1 MQSGNIIISGI
12 EPVDELLGGLEC
24 GQLYLVHGDA
34 SGKSLFGIKF
44 LIEGLKQGKSGAL
57 VIRYSPED
65 AVRRFARLG
74 YDCLEDVYSGRL
86 VILEYSDD
94 IIQKIGKLRELTPVL
109 RELEWLLGETRPE
122 RLVFDPVASVLA
134 GAEGNLE
141 TRAREFAEWA
151 RSFGATV
158 VLIANES
165 NYEIIKSFEP
175 FVAESFRFDVREV
188 GERADRFIAF
198 EKSSAIPDQ
207 AIEVDPSRGV
217 FLLGRAYAPEGAG
230 KRRATPPPPPS
241 IAELESIRE
250 ELRAVSERTRKG
262 ETEAIDEIDLIGE
275 ASIPGGR
282 TLTPSD
288 TAQLVADRQRRDTL
302 QNRKPTAVE
311 EKEIQESRASV
322 TSRESDSTSNDE
334 LEIQADVPLV
344 SSTPAETVFEG
355 QLDELSYL
363 LDDLSGSASPLEL
376 DLPELESPYPKPA
389 NADLDR
395 PGSAPGSGEQ
405 LASGFLEAQSSVF
418 QDVRGTASASREPVP
433 PKPRPQSHG
442 RASDFK
448 IDSAMA
454 ARAVELFLYPPGAEE
469 EFSFSPSQ
477 NARPRAVRE
486 ASHPKPIGEPDV
498 RARDFNVLIIEDDA
512 ETCDLLTQTLGD
524 YTLEVVD
531 DGVSGLAKLIS
542 LKPDLVV
549 LDFDL
554 PVIDGFKVL
563 TLIRSALNVP
573 IIIVSGSRMRAI
585 DRVMASELGAD
596 YYLTKPFSAREL
608 KHKARQLIARYRG
621 LSSWITNPSS
631 ASSAVPSAR
640 NAEQAAPSPPSEQ
653 ELLTPNKEFAAEVEK
668 RIKAAVDNG
677 APFSIVGCRLAQM
690 TADRGRPA
698 LRLFEMVRGLA
709 RDADLTSTNPRND
722 LVILLAD
729 AGPSGARAFA
739 GRLRAR
745 VLDELD
751 QEPALWIRSFP
762 DLEQSAQAASPAH
775 KAARGGTLNRRSGDK
790 ATQPQGQAR
799 PSSSRTDE
807 TSAKKADHRDSYID
821 FLERL

>member
-12 EPVDELLGGLEC
+12 EPVDELLGGLER

-44 LIEGLKQGKSGAL
+44 LIEGLKQGENGAL

-94 IIQKIGKLRELTPVL
+94 IIQEIGKLRELTPVL

-134 GAEGNLE
+134 GAEGNPE

-158 VLIANES
+158 VLVANES
-165 NYEIIKSFEP
+165 NHEIIKTFEP
-175 FVAESFRFDVREV
+175 LVAESFRFDVREV
-188 GERADRFIAF
+188 GDRADRFIAF
-198 EKSSAIPDQ
+198 EKSSSILDQ

-217 FLLGRAYAPEGAG
+217 FLLGRAYATGGAG
-230 KRRATPPPPPS
+230 RRQATPPPPS

-250 ELRAVSERTRKG
+250 ELRAVSDRNRKV
-262 ETEAIDEIDLIGE
+262 ESEAIGEIDLIAE
-275 ASIPGGR
+275 ASIPGDR

-288 TAQLVADRQRRDTL
+288 TAQFVADQEPRDTL
-302 QNRKPTAVE
+302 QTTKLTAAE
-311 EKEIQESRASV
+311 EKEIQAARTSV
-322 TSRESDSTSNDE
+322 TSRESDSTSNFE
-334 LEIQADVPLV
+334 LELQAEEPFV
-344 SSTPAETVFEG
+344 SSTPAETLIEG

-363 LDDLSGSASPLEL
+363 LDDLWGSASPLDL

-389 NADLDR
+389 NASLDR
-395 PGSAPGSGEQ
+395 PGSTPGRGEQ
-405 LASGFLEAQSSVF
+405 LTGGFLEAQSSVF
-418 QDVRGTASASREPVP
+418 QDVRGTTSASRETDPL
-433 PKPRPQSHG
+433 KPRPQRHG
-442 RASDFK
+442 RASDFR

-454 ARAVELFLYPPGAEE
+454 ARAVELLLYPPGAEK
-469 EFSFSPSQ
+469 EFSFSPGQS
-477 NARPRAVRE
+477 ARPRAVRE
-486 ASHPKPIGEPDV
+486 APPPKPVGEADV
-498 RARDFNVLIIEDDA
+498 RAKDFNVLIIEDDP
-512 ETCDLLTQTLGD
+512 ETCDLITQTLGD

-542 LKPDLVV
+542 FKPDLVV

-621 LSSWITNPSS
+621 LSFWITNPS
-631 ASSAVPSAR
+631 ASSAAPSAR
-640 NAEQAAPSPPSEQ
+640 NAGPAAASTASER
-653 ELLTPNKEFAAEVEK
+653 ELFIPNKEFAVEVEK
-668 RIKAAVDNG
+668 RVKAAVDNG
-677 APFSIVGCRLAQM
+677 SPFSIVGCRLAQM
-690 TADRGRPA
+690 AADGGRLA
-698 LRLFEMVRGLA
+698 LRLFEIVRGLA

-729 AGPSGARAFA
+729 AGASGARAFA

-745 VLDELD
+745 VIDELG
-751 QEPALWIRSFP
+751 QEPTLWIRSFP
-762 DLEQSAQAASPAH
+762 DLEQSTEAGPPPH
-775 KAARGGTLNRRSGDK
+775 KAPPGGTFNRRSGDQ
-790 ATQPQGQAR
+790 ATQPQDQAR
-799 PSSSRTDE
+799 PASSRRDE
-807 TSAKKADHRDSYID
+807 TSTKKTDPRDSYID
-821 FLERL
+821 FLEHL

>member
-1 MQSGNIIISGI
+1 MM
-12 EPVDELLGGLEC
+12 GGLDR
-24 GQLYLVHGDA
+24 GQLYLVHGEA

-44 LIEGLKQGKSGAL
+44 LIEGLKRGENGAL

-122 RLVFDPVASVLA
+122 RLIFDPVASVLA

-165 NYEIIKSFEP
+165 NHEIIKSFEP
-175 FVAESFRFDVREV
+175 LVAESFRFDVRDV
-188 GERADRFIAF
+188 GDRAARFITF
-198 EKSSAIPDQ
+198 EKSPAIPDQ

-217 FLLGRAYAPEGAG
+217 FLLGRAYPTDAAGRYQAAPQ
-230 KRRATPPPPPS
+230 PPS

-250 ELRAVSERTRKG
+250 ELRAVRAQTRTEESELIAEIEVMG
-262 ETEAIDEIDLIGE
+262 ET
-275 ASIPGGR
+275 SIPPYR
-282 TLTPSD
+282 TLDPHDTEPLVSD
-288 TAQLVADRQRRDTL
+288 REPRDTL
-302 QNRKPTAVE
+302 QTRKLTPVE
-311 EKEIQESRASV
+311 EKEFQAPRAGV
-322 TSRESDSTSNDE
+322 TSQPTDSTSKEE
-334 LEIQADVPLV
+334 LELQLEEPIGSSAPARPL
-344 SSTPAETVFEG
+344 SEG
-355 QLDELSYL
+355 QLDELSDL
-363 LDDLSGSASPLEL
+363 LDDLTGSASPLDL
-376 DLPELESPYPKPA
+376 DLPELKFPY
-389 NADLDR
+389 NAADPGLDR
-395 PGSAPGSGEQ
+395 QASAAIDLAQPAVESGEVQ
-405 LASGFLEAQSSVF
+405 PSLLRDARETSS
-418 QDVRGTASASREPVP
+418 SSRDADQA
-433 PKPRPQSHG
+433 KPRSTRHG
-442 RASDFK
+442 RASDIR
-448 IDSAMA
+448 IDSTMA
-454 ARAVELFLYPPGAEE
+454 ARAVELLLHPPESDAE
-469 EFSFSPSQ
+469 FPSPASQ
-477 NARPRAVRE
+477 TARRRAVRE
-486 ASHPKPIGEPDV
+486 TTQPEPPPEAEV
-498 RARDFNVLIIEDDA
+498 RAKDFNVLIIEDDP
-512 ETCDLLTQTLGD
+512 ETCDLVTQTLGD
-524 YTLEVVD
+524 YSLEVVH

-542 LKPDLVV
+542 FKPDLVV

-596 YYLTKPFSAREL
+596 YYLTKPFSAKEL

-621 LSSWITNPSS
+621 LSSWIINPSG
-631 ASSAVPSAR
+631 ASSAAPAAR
-640 NAEQAAPSPPSEQ
+640 NAEPAAAAAAPEQ
-653 ELLTPNKEFAAEVEK
+653 ELFTPYTEFAAEVDK
-668 RIKAAVDNG
+668 RVKAAMDNG
-677 APFSIVGCRLAQM
+677 APFSIVGCRLPQM
-690 TADRGRPA
+690 TADGGRLA
-698 LRLFEMVRGLA
+698 LRLFEILRGLA

-729 AGPSGARAFA
+729 AGASGARAFA

-745 VLDELD
+745 VIDELN

-762 DLEQSAQAASPAH
+762 DLQESTEAATPVDEPAQ
-775 KAARGGTLNRRSGDK
+775 GGTFNRRSGD
-790 ATQPQGQAR
+790 QAR
-799 PSSSRTDE
+799 PAPSLKDE
-807 TSAKKADHRDSYID
+807 QSAERADPRDSYID